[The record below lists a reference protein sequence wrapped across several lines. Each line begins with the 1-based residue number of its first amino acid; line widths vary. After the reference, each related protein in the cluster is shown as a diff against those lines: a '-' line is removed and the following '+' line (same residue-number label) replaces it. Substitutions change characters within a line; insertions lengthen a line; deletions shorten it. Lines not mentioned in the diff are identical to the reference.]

1 MRLLPLGL
9 SDMVP
14 ANHMARVVDEVVVSL
29 DLTALRSLYP
39 GGGAPAHDPR
49 MMLKAVV
56 YAYASGVCSSRKI
69 SEATRSNVYFLWL
82 TGRTALDRMTV
93 NRFRTERLR
102 GAFEDIFTDAALML
116 AELGQENRRIYV
128 NPRRDEPRKKAAE
141 RLMSDEG
148 AILRKR
154 RSTDVETVF
163 GDVKRNWGFRR
174 FALRGIEKVAHEWR
188 LLMMG
193 RNVRKPTR
201 KLVEAAA
208 NPTPAT
214 A

>member
-1 MRLLPLGL
+1 M
-9 SDMVP
+9 
-14 ANHMARVVDEVVVSL
+14 
-29 DLTALRSLYP
+29 
-39 GGGAPAHDPR
+39 
-49 MMLKAVV
+49 
-56 YAYASGVCSSRKI
+56 
-69 SEATRSNVYFLWL
+69 
-82 TGRTALDRMTV
+82 
-93 NRFRTERLR
+93 
-102 GAFEDIFTDAALML
+102 
-116 AELGQENRRIYV
+116 

-141 RLMSDEG
+141 RLTSDEG

-193 RNVRKPTR
+193 GNVRKPTR